1 MFHCIGRNIRCL
13 SIFLA
18 LASLSNCAVT
28 NAKDFPED
36 VLHSTCSGSENS
48 AERILKRLSN
58 EIATIKTSISKD
70 LITQVFFLEM
80 NDYRSEL
87 RLQLQKISEP
97 DRGQMT
103 SLLLSS
109 TAEAFKFALC
119 EKLKN
124 PKMPDDAIKIDAY
137 LKCRETIKTEVEQ
150 KPMPC
155 F

>member
-1 MFHCIGRNIRCL
+1 MSHFIKRHIRCL

-18 LASLSNCAVT
+18 LVSFSNSTVA
-28 NAKDFPED
+28 NAKDFSED
-36 VLHSTCSGSENS
+36 VIHSTCSGSENS

-58 EIATIKTSISKD
+58 ELAVARESISKD
-70 LITQVFFLEM
+70 FIKQVFFLEM
-80 NDYRSEL
+80 NDYRNEL
-87 RLQLQKISEP
+87 RLQLQKISEA
-97 DRGQMT
+97 DRGKIT

-109 TAEAFKFALC
+109 TAENFKFALC

-124 PKMPDDAIKIDAY
+124 PKMQDDAIKLDTY

-150 KPMPC
+150 TPPPC